1 MENTK
6 TSKKALRGLINDSM
20 QEALSSLELPQ
31 PGKKA
36 KKLLRN
42 NSRKLASIFAN
53 VMKREEKKKRKA
65 AKFME
70 KAVAGKSKKN
80 KKSNGVAIEAEVLA
94 TA

>member
-20 QEALSSLELPQ
+20 QEALSNLELPQ

-53 VMKREEKKKRKA
+53 VMKREEKKKKKA

-70 KAVAGKSKKN
+70 KAVNGKSKKN
-80 KKSNGVAIEAEVLA
+80 KKAKELA
-94 TA
+94 LEPQPMETA